1 MDRALK
7 IRVIGKRRRFP
18 TTVMRRRRLVYI
30 WRQLVEYKHPKNT
43 RNEHDDS
50 VLEYLFEWY
59 RLLFAGTYFHKSYD
73 KIDKCYCR
81 GEHVHTIHSTI
92 KFENVI
98 IENTHMAH

>member
-1 MDRALK
+1 MCGIYGLICSPERYEK
-7 IRVIGKRRRFP
+7 IDK
-18 TTVMRRRRLVYI
+18 
-30 WRQLVEYKHPKNT
+30 EYKIPH
-43 RNEHDDS
+43 
-50 VLEYLFEWY
+50 
-59 RLLFAGTYFHKSYD
+59 RLSYD